1 MPRRIIRTLH
11 VEDDRFQHRLLAQL
25 LGSIDEFEFD
35 IACAESEPEGLEL
48 FDQRGAELIVLDYQL
63 AQGDGLHFLKEL
75 RRRDS
80 NVPVITVSGT
90 ASPQIARELIECGAD
105 DYLDKKDLASD
116 ILARSVRSVLARWDA
131 WRRLVGRN
139 QMHSIRQ

>member
-1 MPRRIIRTLH
+1 M
-11 VEDDRFQHRLLAQL
+11 
-25 LGSIDEFEFD
+25 
-35 IACAESEPEGLEL
+35 
-48 FDQRGAELIVLDYQL
+48 
-63 AQGDGLHFLKEL
+63 KEL

-116 ILARSVRSVLARWDA
+116 ILARSVREVLARWDA
-131 WRRLVGRN
+131 WRRLVGRK
-139 QMHSIRQ
+139 QIGPIR